1 MATLGFRVSPAIHL
15 RSIEHSSVEKKKP
28 DVAKEM
34 SWLSPKRR
42 RTTGNLKTLPNGD
55 QQPSSVQPPP
65 ATTPSNDDS
74 VTVDSNAVSLP
85 TRPRTQ
91 PKATLHGKK
100 IPDQSTA
107 KRPTTLARPLS
118 QPLMSTAT
126 LQSGDGTANG
136 DEGNGNLFYAYA
148 RKVSVQ
154 LDATNGRAALISCE
168 SIPRQTTFNLAT
180 FSPSP
185 TLP

>member
-65 ATTPSNDDS
+65 ATGSSNDDS

-85 TRPRTQ
+85 TRPRIQ
-91 PKATLHGKK
+91 PTAALHGKK
-100 IPDQSTA
+100 IPGQFTA

-118 QPLMSTAT
+118 QPLMSTANSP
-126 LQSGDGTANG
+126 SGDGTANG
-136 DEGNGNLFYAYA
+136 DDGNGNLFYAYA
-148 RKVSVQ
+148 RKVSGQ
-154 LDATNGRAALISCE
+154 LCDRNDRAALTSV
-168 SIPRQTTFNLAT
+168 
-180 FSPSP
+180 
-185 TLP
+185 